1 MISSSEEGRHR
12 LMEVKGGDGIRPLSL
27 QTRNIEV
34 QKTIIVEAKQLT
46 LSVWDNEKIDGDKI
60 SLSLNGVWI
69 LRNHEITKEKLFF
82 EIELIPN
89 QENQLTFFAE
99 NLGEIPPNTSALN
112 IQYEGFN
119 RTLLMSSTLEKSGSI
134 NFKYSVE

>member
-1 MISSSEEGRHR
+1 M
-12 LMEVKGGDGIRPLSL
+12 D
-27 QTRNIEV
+27 
-34 QKTIIVEAKQLT
+34 
-46 LSVWDNEKIDGDKI
+46 
-60 SLSLNGVWI
+60 
-69 LRNHEITKEKLFF
+69 LRNHEITKEKLVI
-82 EIELIPN
+82 EIDLIPN

-134 NFKYSVE
+134 NFKYSTE